1 MLQDFAS
8 LKNTIIDSAHN
19 GYGTELSD
27 IVKTLEEQ
35 TAIDPYPSKI
45 SI

>member
-1 MLQDFAS
+1 M
-8 LKNTIIDSAHN
+8 KEGIVAHN

-35 TAIDPYPSKI
+35 TAVDHQMLTE
-45 SI
+45 